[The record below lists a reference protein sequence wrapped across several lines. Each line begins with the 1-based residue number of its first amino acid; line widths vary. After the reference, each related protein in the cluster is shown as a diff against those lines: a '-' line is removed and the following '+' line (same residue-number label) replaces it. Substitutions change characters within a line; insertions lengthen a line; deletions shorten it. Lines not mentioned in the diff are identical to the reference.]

1 MTKTRSSLSKFVI
14 SDDHREASL
23 SLLLV
28 LQLLTIFIVAP
39 LIDSSHGQHRWAL
52 DPLIAFMAFVSTF
65 IVKDK
70 IRRRLAIFSFILCL
84 SGFTLG
90 PLLLNHII
98 SELIISASEI
108 IFSLNVC
115 WIVAVQI
122 FASGPVTTHRIRGAI
137 VLYLNIAILF
147 GVIDSVIASLI
158 PDAYANLPKG
168 NYDTIGSMV
177 YFSLITLTTTGYGD
191 LTPVHP
197 FARSLA
203 ALEAVIGQFYM
214 GTLIASLIGL
224 HVSSRHEKNKNG

>member
-1 MTKTRSSLSKFVI
+1 MAKPFSSFSKFAI
-14 SDDHREASL
+14 FDDYRESSL
-23 SLLLV
+23 SLLLL
-28 LQLLTIFIVAP
+28 LQILMIFIVAP
-39 LIDSSHGQHRWAL
+39 VIDSSHGQHRWVL
-52 DPLIAFMAFVSTF
+52 DTLIALMAFVSTF

-70 IRRRLAIFSFILCL
+70 IRRRLAVFSFILCL
-84 SGFTLG
+84 IGFGLG
-90 PLLLNHII
+90 PFLSNQIVSKLVV
-98 SELIISASEI
+98 SASEI

-115 WIVAVQI
+115 WIVITKI
-122 FASGPVTTHRIRGAI
+122 FASGPITTHRIRGAV

-147 GVIDSVIASLI
+147 GVIDSVLASLI
-158 PDAYANLPKG
+158 PGAYANLPKD

-203 ALEAVIGQFYM
+203 ELEAVIGQFYM

-224 HVSSRHEKNKNG
+224 HVSTRHEKHKNG

>member
-1 MTKTRSSLSKFVI
+1 M
-14 SDDHREASL
+14 
-23 SLLLV
+23 
-28 LQLLTIFIVAP
+28 
-39 LIDSSHGQHRWAL
+39 
-52 DPLIAFMAFVSTF
+52 
-65 IVKDK
+65 
-70 IRRRLAIFSFILCL
+70 
-84 SGFTLG
+84 GFALG
-90 PLLLNHII
+90 PLLLNPII
-98 SELIISASEI
+98 SELIISTSQI

-115 WIVAVQI
+115 WIVVAQI
-122 FASGPVTTHRIRGAI
+122 FASGPVTTHRIRGAV

-147 GVIDSVIASLI
+147 GVIDGVIACLI

-224 HVSSRHEKNKNG
+224 QVSSRHEKNKNG